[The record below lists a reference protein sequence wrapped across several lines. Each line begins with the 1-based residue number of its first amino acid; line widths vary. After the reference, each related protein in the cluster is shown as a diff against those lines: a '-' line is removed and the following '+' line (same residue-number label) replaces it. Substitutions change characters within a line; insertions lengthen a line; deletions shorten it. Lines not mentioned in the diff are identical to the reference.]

1 MVRCL
6 ISYHSLESLSLVSAF
21 RLDPRND
28 ILLLLFS
35 TVRIAE
41 IIPFYAFQFCKG
53 TGQCL
58 SWFRDVCFW
67 QGIYQNA
74 KRCPQQALFN
84 QIYVFRG
91 QSFIWDVRNII
102 DFVVLADISFLI
114 FEDHRHNA
122 SSAALDSRSSLGFK
136 INQYLWQAKNFSFI
150 CHIVTPSLN

>member
-1 MVRCL
+1 MVRFL

-28 ILLLLFS
+28 ILLLLFI

-41 IIPFYAFQFCKG
+41 IIPFYAFQFCKD
-53 TGQCL
+53 TGQFL

-67 QGIYQNA
+67 QSIYQDT

-91 QSFIWDVRNII
+91 QSFIWDIRNIV

-136 INQYLWQAKNFSFI
+136 INQYLWQSKNFSFI